1 MHSTVGMAG
10 AVYCGMLVALV
21 DLINPGAEEFTRCRF
36 HESYNEHGRGRW
48 KSRR

>member
-1 MHSTVGMAG
+1 M

-21 DLINPGAEEFTRCRF
+21 DRDPGGGGIYKIVDFTK
-36 HESYNEHGRGRW
+36 SYNEHGRGRW